1 MRNLING
8 KTLTELQLE
17 LGPKEGLEVFT
28 SRCTGRTLGRALLF
42 ISTAMVQGSI
52 DIGTLRGN
60 LGDQEVDSTKY
71 QITQRLDQMG
81 LVGFKL
87 EGDVLSYY
95 PFEEH
100 QDVKEVVR
108 EVKVQ
113 VSPFAGEVVSPRS
126 YSVEQHPEGPAVPV
140 SSMEQSYPEVR
151 VSSGASPVVEPME
164 TIEPLVP
171 DMTPPKA

>member
-8 KTLTELQLE
+8 KTLTETQLE

-28 SRCTGRTLGRALLF
+28 TRCTGRTLARSLLF

-52 DIGTLRGN
+52 DIGPLRAN
-60 LGDQEVDSTKY
+60 LGDQEIDSVKY

-95 PFEEH
+95 PFEEY

-108 EVKVQ
+108 EVPVQ

-151 VSSGASPVVEPME
+151 VSSGESPVVEPMD